1 MEESANKQ
9 QGTAAVSRRTSPV
22 LSLPPAADQKKIFRW
37 FFFGF
42 FAFLLY
48 QLLLILSL
56 FTNVIIWASS
66 LALVFWPVHRYV
78 MRYVPERPN
87 LAAGLSTAALS
98 LLVLVPFAAIFS
110 VVIAQ
115 STQLYPTVQEWM
127 AAYSSPEDIVFADM
141 LPEWLHN
148 AWISVSEWM
157 AGIPLLAN
165 FNFTEFMLG
174 NADSASQALANFGA
188 ATARNIL
195 FGLVNVMLIVILMFF
210 CFRDG
215 EGFLSWFFDILPME
229 TQHAQDVA
237 RKAYDTVTAV
247 IRGALITAFMQG
259 ALALVG
265 YLIAGVPLALFFGVL
280 TGFAALI
287 PVVGAGLIW
296 LPIGVFVFMQDPSW
310 GIFVLL
316 WGFFLVSLIDNLLKP
331 ILIGSKTR
339 MPILLIFCAMIG
351 GANIYGVTGFIIG
364 PILVSLLLAFITI
377 YRDYYLQD
385 DGRPSSQEI
394 SVEQDQSEAGTVR

>member
-1 MEESANKQ
+1 MEDQNSHSAN
-9 QGTAAVSRRTSPV
+9 GSLRPP
-22 LSLPPAADQKKIFRW
+22 LPLPPAADQKKIFRW

-56 FTNVIIWASS
+56 FANVIIWACS
-66 LALVFWPVHRYV
+66 LAVVFWPVYRHMAKYL
-78 MRYVPERPN
+78 PERPN
-87 LAAGLSTAALS
+87 LASGLATVT
-98 LLVLVPFAAIFS
+98 LLLVVLVPLIAIFWI
-110 VVIAQ
+110 VLAQ
-115 STQLYPTVQEWM
+115 SAQLYPTVQEWLSAYQSPDDFV
-127 AAYSSPEDIVFADM
+127 AADV
-141 LPEWLHN
+141 LPDFLYNWWL
-148 AWISVSEWM
+148 AVSDWM
-157 AGIPLLAN
+157 AGIPALAN
-165 FNFTEFMLG
+165 FDFREFMLG
-174 NADSASQALANFGA
+174 NADSASRWLADFGA

-195 FGLVNVMLIVILMFF
+195 IGFVNILLILILMFF

-215 EGFLSWFFDILPME
+215 EGFLGWFFDVLPME

-237 RKAYDTVTAV
+237 LKAYDTVTAV
-247 IRGALITAFMQG
+247 IRGALITALMQG

-287 PVVGAGLIW
+287 PVVGAGIVW
-296 LPIGVFVFMQDPSW
+296 LPIGVFVFLEDPGW

-351 GANIYGVTGFIIG
+351 GANVYGVTGFIIG

-377 YRDYYLQD
+377 YREYYM
-385 DGRPSSQEI
+385 QE
-394 SVEQDQSEAGTVR
+394 SRD

>member
-1 MEESANKQ
+1 MEDQNNKQ
-9 QGTAAVSRRTSPV
+9 TANGSLHPP
-22 LSLPPAADQKKIFRW
+22 LPLPPAADQKKVFRW

-56 FTNVIIWASS
+56 FANVIIWACS
-66 LALVFWPVHRYV
+66 LAVVFWPVYRYISA
-78 MRYVPERPN
+78 RLPQRPN
-87 LAAGLSTAALS
+87 LAAGLATVT
-98 LLVLVPFAAIFS
+98 LLLVVLVPLIAIFS
-110 VVIAQ
+110 VVLAQ
-115 STQLYPTVQEWM
+115 SAQLYPTLQEWLSVYQSADDI
-127 AAYSSPEDIVFADM
+127 AAADV
-141 LPEWLHN
+141 LPDFLHN
-148 AWISVSEWM
+148 WWLQLSEWM
-157 AGIPLLAN
+157 AGFPALAD
-165 FNFTEFMLG
+165 FDFREFMLG
-174 NADSASQALANFGA
+174 NADSASRWLADFGA

-195 FGLVNVMLIVILMFF
+195 IGFVNILLILVLMFF

-215 EGFLSWFFDILPME
+215 EGFLGWFFDVLPME

-237 RKAYDTVTAV
+237 MKAYDTVTAV

-287 PVVGAGLIW
+287 PVVGAGIVW
-296 LPIGVFVFMQDPSW
+296 LPIGVFVFLEEPGW

-331 ILIGSKTR
+331 ILIGNKTR

-351 GANIYGVTGFIIG
+351 GANVYGVTGFIIG

-377 YRDYYLQD
+377 YREYYM
-385 DGRPSSQEI
+385 QE
-394 SVEQDQSEAGTVR
+394 SRD